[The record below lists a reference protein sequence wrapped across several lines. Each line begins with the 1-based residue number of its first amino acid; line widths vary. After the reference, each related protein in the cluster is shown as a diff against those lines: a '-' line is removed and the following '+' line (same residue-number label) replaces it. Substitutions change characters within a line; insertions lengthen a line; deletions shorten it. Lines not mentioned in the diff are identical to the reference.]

1 MNEDAVRA
9 LVRDTIARM
18 ASARGERTSEG
29 PRVESGLS
37 PRQPDA
43 SRLFQ
48 FTSHPSHYQYTLP
61 PSDGPCLIEPGV
73 PCNHCGY
80 CQSHG
85 H

>member
-1 MNEDAVRA
+1 MNEDALRA
-9 LVRDTIARM
+9 LVRETLARM
-18 ASARGERTSEG
+18 
-29 PRVESGLS
+29 ESVHGRRS
-37 PRQPDA
+37 DSGPRQPDPGA
-43 SRLFQ
+43 LLQ
-48 FTSHPSHYQYTLP
+48 FTSHPSHYQYALP

>member
-1 MNEDAVRA
+1 MNEDALRA
-9 LVRDTIARM
+9 LVRETLARM
-18 ASARGERTSEG
+18 
-29 PRVESGLS
+29 ESTPGA

-43 SRLFQ
+43 GALLH
-48 FTSHPSHYQYTLP
+48 FTSHPSHYQYALP